1 MRYDS
6 EHKERTRQRVLRE
19 AAVAIR
25 SVGPDRIGV
34 AGLMAKAGLTHGGF
48 YAHFKSKDELI
59 AQAVAQMFED
69 SYERFKV
76 GTQGVD
82 PATGLGHVI
91 DSYLSVR
98 HRDNPDRGCPM
109 PSLSGELARMPAAAR
124 QQFTTGAER
133 LMETLAQVIKQ
144 LGRAQP
150 EPLAESVVAEL
161 VGAVALSRAI
171 TDRARSERIL
181 ENSRQAIRARLG
193 LETAKL
199 G

>member
-1 MRYDS
+1 MRYDT

-59 AQAVAQMFED
+59 AQAVAQMFDD
-69 SYERFKV
+69 SYERFRV
-76 GTQGVD
+76 RTQGLD
-82 PATGLGHVI
+82 PATGLGNFI

-109 PSLSGELARMPAAAR
+109 PSLSGELARMPSAAR
-124 QQFTTGAER
+124 QQFTAGAER
-133 LMETLAQVIKQ
+133 LVETIAQVIKQ

-150 EPLAESVVAEL
+150 EQLAESVLAEL
-161 VGAVALSRAI
+161 VGAVAVSRAI
-171 TDRARSERIL
+171 SDRSRSESIL
-181 ENSRQAIRARLG
+181 ENSRRAIRARLG
-193 LETAKL
+193 LEATN
-199 G
+199 